1 MIEEVDRLKGKVEV
15 RKQVSVRPKNRIE
28 GGRSR
33 NGIEQV
39 GLNNF
44 RVRSEE
50 GTGKQGEWIKV
61 KGGRSKR
68 VQSLKRIDIKNMFSI
83 LNQMDEESNI
93 VRDREDGTNIVLGD
107 SS

>member
-50 GTGKQGEWIKV
+50 GTGPIYM
-61 KGGRSKR
+61 KGVGMAVS
-68 VQSLKRIDIKNMFSI
+68 
-83 LNQMDEESNI
+83 
-93 VRDREDGTNIVLGD
+93 VRKYLGKYNT
-107 SS
+107 S